1 MSKKRT
7 TSLLGYTAH
16 LAEKMQRVGRER
28 TAETYVLAANS
39 FRRFFGCD
47 DVSMQQIDYQT
58 VTDYEV
64 YLRRKSLKANT
75 VSFYLRNLRA
85 IYNRA
90 ADENLIVS
98 SNPFR
103 RAYTGTGKTV
113 KRAVSAEAI
122 RRISA
127 FSTENLSLRRA
138 ADLFMFS
145 FYTRGM
151 SFVDMAYLTQRNI
164 RDGYLVYRRRKTGEI
179 ITILWEECM
188 QRIVDRYASEST
200 AYLLPIIKG
209 KNPRKEYLSAAHTIN
224 RNLKNIGSQLG
235 LQTPLTLYVARHSWA
250 SIALS
255 KQVSISTISRALGH
269 NSESTTRIYLA
280 SLDNSAVDC
289 ANRLV
294 LGAVSS

>member
-1 MSKKRT
+1 MSKKSKI
-7 TSLLGYTAH
+7 SLLSYTAH
-16 LAEKMQRVGRER
+16 LAEAMQRVGRER
-28 TAETYVLAANS
+28 TAETYMLATKSFSRFIGCGDVL
-39 FRRFFGCD
+39 
-47 DVSMQQIDYQT
+47 MQHIDYQT

-64 YLRRKSLKANT
+64 YLRRKGLKANT

-90 ADENLIVS
+90 ADENLIIP

-113 KRAVSAEAI
+113 KRAVSAEVI
-122 RRISA
+122 RRIAA

-151 SFVDMAYLTQRNI
+151 AFVDMAYLTHRNI

-179 ITILWEECM
+179 ITILWEEYM

-200 AYLLPIIKG
+200 TYLLPIIKG
-209 KNPRKEYLSAAHTIN
+209 KNPRREYLSAAHATN
-224 RNLKNIGSQLG
+224 RNLKKIGCQLG

-255 KQVSISTISRALGH
+255 KQVPISTISRALGH

-294 LGAVSS
+294 LGAISF